1 MQIHPEIYFPQVKN
15 IELIAKQIVKG
26 YIIGK
31 HRSPYHGFAVEF
43 AEHRQYNHGDPLR
56 HLDWKLYAKTGKL
69 YSKKFEQETNLH
81 SNICIDLS
89 SSMTFSQN
97 EQAFTKL
104 SYALISAA
112 TFTYILKKQIDTTAL
127 TLFDDTIRDYIPSK
141 SNHRHYQ
148 NIYNKLEN
156 YLNYSSQNQKTQLS
170 VLLDFVS
177 QNSRKNGLIIL
188 FTDFLSDENI
198 IQTLNTQLKLLKHL
212 KHEILIF
219 HLIDSKSEIELDYE
233 NRPYKFVDIE
243 SGESLTANPAEIR
256 EQYKKAKLDEIEA
269 LRSTFINHQ
278 IDYHPVDIRDSFV
291 QVLQPFF
298 AHRK

>member
-1 MQIHPEIYFPQVKN
+1 MQIHPEIYFPQVKPV
-15 IELIAKQIVKG
+15 ELIAKQVVKG

-31 HRSPYHGFAVEF
+31 HKSPYHGFAVEF
-43 AEHRQYNHGDPLR
+43 AEHRQYNAGDPLR

-69 YSKKFEQETNLH
+69 FSKKFEQETNLH
-81 SNICIDLS
+81 SNICIDIS

-97 EQAFTKL
+97 EQNFTKL

-127 TLFDDTIRDYIPSK
+127 TLFDEEIVDYIPSK

-148 NIYNKLEN
+148 LIYNKLEN
-156 YLNYSSQNQKTQLS
+156 YLDYTSKGKKTDIKK
-170 VLLDFVS
+170 LLDFVS
-177 QNSRKNGLIIL
+177 QNSKKNGLIIL

-198 IQTLNTQLKLLKHL
+198 AETLNTQLKQLKYL
-212 KHEILIF
+212 KHEVLIF
-219 HLIDSKSEIELDYE
+219 HLMDSKTEVEFDYD

-243 SGESLTANPAEIR
+243 TGESITANPAEIKDS
-256 EQYKKAKLDEIEA
+256 YKKAKLEQIEE
-269 LRSTFINHQ
+269 LKSTFINHR
-278 IDYHPVDIRDSFV
+278 IDYHAVDIRGSFA

-298 AHRK
+298 AKRK